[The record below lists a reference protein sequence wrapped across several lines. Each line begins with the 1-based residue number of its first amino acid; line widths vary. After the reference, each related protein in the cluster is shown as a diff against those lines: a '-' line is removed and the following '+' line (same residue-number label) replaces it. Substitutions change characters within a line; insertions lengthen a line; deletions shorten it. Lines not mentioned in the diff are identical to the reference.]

1 MKFRVRNATVYVAG
15 AQPGAGAEVD
25 LEYDLEKGT
34 IPDSDDF
41 EMVAP
46 LPTEEEEKADLVAKV
61 VAAGLA
67 SESIAKRWGI
77 DRLKETLAGSKA
89 EEA

>member
-1 MKFRVRNATVYVAG
+1 M
-15 AQPGAGAEVD
+15 E

-34 IPDSDDF
+34 IPNTDDF

-46 LPTEEEEKADLVAKV
+46 LPTEDEEKADLVAKV

-67 SESIAKRWGI
+67 SRSIAERWGI

-89 EEA
+89 EGA